1 MTIFHLDFEGGNDAN
16 DGTTFAN
23 RWKTLTNGA
32 TAARIA
38 PGDTIR
44 VMASPD
50 PVDTGMT
57 ATVRSF
63 LNPVAQA
70 YTAATNA
77 SPIAITKTAHGLA
90 TGDIIG
96 VYGDTVNTAANGL
109 WRVTVVDVDHF
120 SLDNSTGNGVGTS
133 GSFMPMNTCVFT
145 LSAAQTQNIAV
156 TPTESSPIVPNWTA
170 STNVTSSVLTVAGAV
185 GGVAGINLSVA
196 AGFTTGKAAYYTL
209 PATLNLSGYQQVSFM
224 LGISST
230 IPTTTASWLRVCL
243 CSDSAGATP
252 VHQIT
257 VPTPKFCT
265 SVMQEIPVTWDNG
278 SALSSTINSISVY
291 IDTDYGAITLQLSN
305 FVACKASNN
314 ASTITHSTLL
324 GKNATEG
331 FFSLGFIN
339 GTTVT
344 LRTPQMK
351 GLSAKRT
358 VYCGG
363 SGTFN
368 LYKVNPISL
377 PITATG
383 VGDCI
388 GSSMAVM
395 DSGTSGNPITISFGW
410 NRTDM
415 TTQTGDTYL
424 DGRGHQPCALW
435 IEQSYINIDKGS
447 FVRFVGGVFNRRS
460 NNNVHINNMN
470 CVGASGSQYD
480 ALSVYDGGATSVVEN
495 VSVQFNNI
503 SGSAGC
509 SIQGARKVVVGGN
522 SPAIWG
528 SWDAT
533 KSIKIYD
540 SKFVTINGLNV
551 IANAG
556 AVTLQLANSVTF
568 NNLLVQKTLSV
579 NAVVEADVNF
589 NVQFNGGGIES
600 RLSAPSSA
608 FTLVSTGVVD
618 NCIVLNNVAS
628 ISEAALTFPN
638 VSAVTAA
645 NESSIRHENVGGV
658 STDNRIYKIGGTIKS
673 DTTTRHS
680 ASGIAWKFSPTSTF
694 RTSANPLELPLGA
707 FGVSASALVTAKL
720 WVYRDN
726 AGIEMQFVCRTQ
738 EKMGITSESR
748 ASCSGVAAWEQLTIT
763 FTPNKSGVIELFAEA
778 WGGTTYNAWI
788 DDLTITQA

>member
-1 MTIFHLDFEGGNDAN
+1 MTIFYLDFEGGNDAN

-50 PVDTGMT
+50 PVDTGLT

-63 LNPVAQA
+63 LAPTAQT

-77 SPIAITKTAHGLA
+77 SPIAITKTAHGLT
-90 TGDIIG
+90 TGDIVG
-96 VYGDTVNTAANGL
+96 VYGDTVNTAATGL
-109 WRVTVVDVDHF
+109 WRVTVVDADHF

-133 GSFMPMNTCVFT
+133 GSFMPMNTSVFT

-170 STNVTSSVLTVAGAV
+170 STNVTSSVLTGDGAV
-185 GGVAGINLSVA
+185 GGVAGINLAVA

-209 PATLNLSGYQQVSFM
+209 PATLDLSSYQQVSFM

-230 IPTTTASWLRVCL
+230 IPTTPASWLRVCL
-243 CSDSAGATP
+243 CSDSQGATP

-324 GKNATEG
+324 GKNATDG

-344 LRTPQMK
+344 LRTPQKK
-351 GLSAKRT
+351 GLSARRA
-358 VYCGG
+358 VYCG
-363 SGTFN
+363 SAGTFN
-368 LYKVNPISL
+368 LYKVDPISL
-377 PITATG
+377 PITATA
-383 VGDCI
+383 VNDYA
-388 GSSMAVM
+388 GSSMTVM

-424 DGRGHQPCALW
+424 DGKGHQPCALY
-435 IEQSYINIDKGS
+435 IEQNYINIDRGS
-447 FVRFVGGVFNRRS
+447 FVRFVGGIFNRRS
-460 NNNVHINNMN
+460 NNNVHFNNMN
-470 CVGASGSQYD
+470 CVGATGSQY
-480 ALSVYDGGATSVVEN
+480 AAVSVYDGGATTVVEN
-495 VSVQFNNI
+495 VSIQFNNI

-509 SIQGARKVVVGGN
+509 LVQGARKVTVGG
-522 SPAIWG
+522 SAPTIWG
-528 SWDAT
+528 SWDVTMLLKMA
-533 KSIKIYD
+533 D
-540 SKFVTINGLNV
+540 SRFVTVNGLSTR
-551 IANAG
+551 AAAG
-556 AVTLQLANSVTF
+556 TFICQNTTNVTF
-568 NNLLVQKTLSV
+568 NNVECQNMLTGVAFSELGA
-579 NAVVEADVNF
+579 NANL
-589 NVQFNGGGIES
+589 QINGGTCSG
-600 RLSAPSSA
+600 
-608 FTLVSTGVVD
+608 STIGTYALGVID
-618 NCIVLNNVAS
+618 NCVVLNNVVLD
-628 ISEAALTFPN
+628 SEAAIVLP
-638 VSAVTAA
+638 SASATTGV
-645 NESSIRHENVGGV
+645 NETSIRHENVGGV

-738 EKMGITSESR
+738 VKMGITSEVR
-748 ASCSGVAAWEQLTIT
+748 AACSGVGAWEQLTIT
-763 FTPNKSGVIELFAEA
+763 FTPNKSGVVELFAEA
-778 WGGTTYNAWI
+778 WGGTAYNAWI